1 MKLSGA
7 NKGTISGGQF
17 EVVANLRFLG
27 NDPETENQVAITI
40 PTPLLEADID
50 EEVILGLEWLGER
63 HFDVHAREHG
73 LMGHVG
79 QREIWLP
86 GCEKDPKVSDF
97 FPHKSVHAIS
107 VAPVKRALD
116 LFCGRKSA
124 GRVLEKNG
132 YQVVSLDLDPRRC
145 PTICC
150 DILEWD
156 FRNAYPPEYF
166 DIIAASP
173 PCTEYSMA
181 MNRRPRNLELADE
194 IVKCTLEVI
203 KYFAPRLWWIE
214 TPRTGMLARR
224 DFMMGFPFLDVDY
237 CQFENLGYQKP
248 TRFFGSPHLGE
259 LAPVLC
265 DGQTCQGV
273 VEGDPLNPKKRRRH
287 KEGLGG
293 NVGWVRKE
301 VAYHIPE
308 KLIMYVAGIAPSEAI
323 AQPKSPSTGNMD
335 GTDPPPSFES
345 RTRKNEFY
353 DNNAYGRRNLQVTN
367 SGQNKEKN
375 WIWTPPLEAM
385 AHGIM
390 FSVV

>member
-1 MKLSGA
+1 MGTQAYVRLHLEATIGLEGEEKISVKVFIDTGSDVCLIRRGMIPKCHLRPARKPMKLSGA
-7 NKGTISGGQF
+7 NKGTIAGGQF
-17 EVVANLRFLG
+17 EVVANLRFEG

-50 EEVILGLEWLGER
+50 EDVILGLEWLGER

-79 QREIWLP
+79 PREIWLP
-86 GCEKDPKVSDF
+86 GYEKDPKAADF
-97 FPHKSVHAIS
+97 FPQKSVCAIS

-132 YQVVSLDLDPRRC
+132 YQVVSLDLDPSRC

-150 DILEWD
+150 DILDWD
-156 FRNAYPPEYF
+156 FWNAYPPEYF

-181 MNRRPRNLELADE
+181 MRSRPRNLEKADE

-203 KYFAPRLWWIE
+203 QYFAPRLWWIE
-214 TPRTGMLARR
+214 TPRTGLLARR
-224 DFMMGFPFLDVDY
+224 DFLQGFPVLDVDY

-248 TRFFGSPHLGE
+248 TRFFGGPHLSE

-265 DGQTCQGV
+265 DGQTCPGLV
-273 VEGDPLNPKKRRRH
+273 AADPQHPKKRRPH
-287 KEGLGG
+287 TEGLGG

-308 KLIMYVAGIAPSEAI
+308 KLIWYVAGIVPPHGDGP
-323 AQPKSPSTGNMD
+323 AQI
-335 GTDPPPSFES
+335 TD
-345 RTRKNEFY
+345 
-353 DNNAYGRRNLQVTN
+353 YGER
-367 SGQNKEKN
+367 
-375 WIWTPPLEAM
+375 
-385 AHGIM
+385 
-390 FSVV
+390 